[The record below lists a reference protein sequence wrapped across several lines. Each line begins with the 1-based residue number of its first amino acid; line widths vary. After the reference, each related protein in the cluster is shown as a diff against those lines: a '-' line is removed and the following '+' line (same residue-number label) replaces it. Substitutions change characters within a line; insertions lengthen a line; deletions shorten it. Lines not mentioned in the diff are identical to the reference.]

1 MFKFA
6 STQAR
11 WRSESRDRCDG
22 NRVKFRNVLSH
33 MIMHTNCTKCG
44 RIFSEFPAIRVEKLE
59 KMGSDN
65 EADTV
70 TVPSLDLKS

>member
-1 MFKFA
+1 
-6 STQAR
+6 
-11 WRSESRDRCDG
+11 
-22 NRVKFRNVLSH
+22 